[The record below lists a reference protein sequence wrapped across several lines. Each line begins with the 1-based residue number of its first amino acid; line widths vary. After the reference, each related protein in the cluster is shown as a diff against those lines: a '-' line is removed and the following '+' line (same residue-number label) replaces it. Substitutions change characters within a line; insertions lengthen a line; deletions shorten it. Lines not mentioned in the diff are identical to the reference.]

1 MLQCKR
7 PAGPCRCLL
16 GFLISSVLV
25 MNYFVILRSS
35 GREKA
40 RRGLFSCFIPSRI
53 IKHSILCRHSFVLM
67 PSWLVSAPFA
77 SPRQELLQWAVQQ
90 VGQNCKQFGCH
101 ETTLEVGT
109 TSTRATQSTLYQ
121 KDLIKKRM
129 QTIPGEGE
137 EHVNGYI
144 CSVYIYICMY
154 VLYMYA
160 WSISVISTKSSSSLI
175 SLCLPLS
182 ARWVSPF
189 VASKRLRPQPPM
201 EQWRK
206 SWVSSPQMWFGPS
219 VIGGSITM
227 KRSLEHGVLLC
238 YT

>member
-1 MLQCKR
+1 
-7 PAGPCRCLL
+7 
-16 GFLISSVLV
+16 
-25 MNYFVILRSS
+25 
-35 GREKA
+35 
-40 RRGLFSCFIPSRI
+40 
-53 IKHSILCRHSFVLM
+53 M

-144 CSVYIYICMY
+144 CSVYIYMHVCIIYVCLVHIGDIYQKFIKFDLFMFAAFSTLGQPICRLEAFKAAATNGAVEEVVGVITSDVVWPICHRRFDHDEAELGAWCLTM
-154 VLYMYA
+154 LYLKIRM
-160 WSISVISTKSSSSLI
+160 
-175 SLCLPLS
+175 
-182 ARWVSPF
+182 
-189 VASKRLRPQPPM
+189 
-201 EQWRK
+201 
-206 SWVSSPQMWFGPS
+206 
-219 VIGGSITM
+219 
-227 KRSLEHGVLLC
+227 
-238 YT
+238 

>member
-144 CSVYIYICMY
+144 CSVYIYIYACMY
-154 VLYMYA
+154 YICM
-160 WSISVISTKSSSSLI
+160 
-175 SLCLPLS
+175 P
-182 ARWVSPF
+182 
-189 VASKRLRPQPPM
+189 
-201 EQWRK
+201 
-206 SWVSSPQMWFGPS
+206 GPY
-219 VIGGSITM
+219 
-227 KRSLEHGVLLC
+227 R
-238 YT
+238 